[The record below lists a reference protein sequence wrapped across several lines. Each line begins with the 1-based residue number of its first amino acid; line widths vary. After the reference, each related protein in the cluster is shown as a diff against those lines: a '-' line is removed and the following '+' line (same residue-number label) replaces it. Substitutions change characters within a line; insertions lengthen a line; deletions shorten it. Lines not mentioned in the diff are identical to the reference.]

1 MQKYS
6 SSRFPRI
13 SPGNRDTWQWWSFRC
28 LGFVSIFKLVKFGK
42 RKRNLHTHTAERF
55 AHCVFRDAILHTWV
69 ATRGYYI
76 FAFLLQLCSFCPLT
90 STGHFRPFA
99 FLFPNQCR
107 VCWLCKRENGQIG
120 RRKHICQKRGKVPPP
135 CSIGKTSRT
144 ERILT
149 TYEPLWLCVW

>member
-13 SPGNRDTWQWWSFRC
+13 SPGNRDTWQWPCFRC

-42 RKRNLHTHTAERF
+42 RKRNLHTHTQLKGLRIVYLEMLFSIPRLQLG
-55 AHCVFRDAILHTWV
+55 V
-69 ATRGYYI
+69 I
-76 FAFLLQLCSFCPLT
+76 FAFLLQLRSFCPLT

-120 RRKHICQKRGKVPPP
+120 RRKHICQKRGKIPPP

-149 TYEPLWLCVW
+149 TYGPLWLCVW